1 MNDKLVPV
9 MEKIDD
15 NSCKHCDF
23 IGSIF
28 GSLLDS
34 DPYSEGTGTGSSK
47 TAKNTSSTTVVLFEL
62 YGTVYQQ

>member
-1 MNDKLVPV
+1 

-28 GSLLDS
+28 GPLLDS
-34 DPYSEGTGTGSSK
+34 DPYSEGTVPVQALQK
-47 TAKNTSSTTVVLFEL
+47 QQKIPVAQQLYCLYCTV
-62 YGTVYQQ
+62 Q

>member
-23 IGSIF
+23 TGSIF
-28 GSLLDS
+28 GPLLDS
-34 DPYSEGTGTGSSK
+34 DPYSEGTGSSK
-47 TAKNTSSTTVVLFEL
+47 TAKHTSSTTVVLFVL